1 MVLQGF
7 LKFFK
12 RLVMTMFMFR
22 KLQMHNGFTK
32 MVFKTILFKIEQ
44 GEKLNDF

>member
-22 KLQMHNGFTK
+22 KQQMHNRFTK
-32 MVFKTILFKIEQ
+32 MVFKTIKKNCVNLMTV
-44 GEKLNDF
+44 LMY